1 MALLLVVVIGVAI
14 TALSRRFNQ
23 SSPLLLVGVGLVL
36 SLIPSFPVLV
46 LDPKLVLL
54 AVLPPLLYSAALESS
69 YIGIRTNAR
78 PIGLLSVGLVLFS
91 TVVVGYTAYRLI
103 PALGLPLA
111 LAFGA
116 IVAPPDA
123 VAATAVGRTLGLPR
137 RVLTILGGESL
148 VNDAT
153 ALTAY
158 RVALAAVIGGA
169 TTWWGA
175 GSTFLLAAGGGI
187 VVGYLGGVFAF
198 QLLRRLHDAVLESAF
213 SLLLPFCLYYLAEE
227 VHASGV
233 IAVVVAGLIIGHRA
247 PRTLSYANRL
257 QSESVWR
264 LADLLLES
272 VVFLLIGLQLRA
284 VLSDLG
290 DVDRAQL
297 AWWSIILL
305 GTVVTIRFI
314 WVYPATYL
322 PRLIPTVAA
331 RDPSPSWKVPT
342 VIGWAGMRG
351 VVSLAAAFALPLVM
365 ADGKALQARN
375 LVVFLTFIVVIGTLV
390 IQGLTLPWLIRRL
403 ELLSGPE
410 DTRDVLSEA
419 QATND
424 AVRAGVDR
432 LDAMLE
438 RDEDPSPEVI
448 ERLRERAR
456 QRSNAAWE
464 RMGAAGRETPE
475 AAYRRLRRAM
485 MSAER
490 DVLVSMRDQRKLDDE
505 VLRRAQRDLDVE
517 EASLD
522 RD

>member
-14 TALSRRFNQ
+14 TAISRRFNL

-46 LDPKLVLL
+46 LDPHFVLL

-78 PIGLLSVGLVLFS
+78 PIGLLSIGLVLFS

-103 PALGLPLA
+103 PELGLPLA

-169 TTWWGA
+169 TTWLSA
-175 GSTFLLAAGGGI
+175 STTLLLAAGGGI
-187 VVGYLGGVFAF
+187 VVGYLGGVLAS
-198 QLLRRLHDAVLESAF
+198 QLLRRLQDAVLESAF

-233 IAVVVAGLIIGHRA
+233 IAVVVAGLIVGHRA

-264 LADLLLES
+264 LVDLLLES

-290 DVDRAQL
+290 EVDRGQL
-297 AWWSIILL
+297 AWWSMILL

-322 PRLIPTVAA
+322 PRLIPAVAA
-331 RDPSPSWKVPT
+331 SDPSPSWKVPT

-365 ADGKALQARN
+365 TDGKALQARN
-375 LVVFLTFIVVIGTLV
+375 LVVFLTFVVVIGTLV

-403 ELLSGPE
+403 GLLSGPE
-410 DTRDVLSEA
+410 DARDVLSEA

-432 LDAMLE
+432 LDDTRPAH
-438 RDEDPSPEVI
+438 
-448 ERLRERAR
+448 
-456 QRSNAAWE
+456 
-464 RMGAAGRETPE
+464 
-475 AAYRRLRRAM
+475 
-485 MSAER
+485 R
-490 DVLVSMRDQRKLDDE
+490 DVPASGTVNPLSHPGWFLLTPATHPVRAVPALAIARDSRPLC
-505 VLRRAQRDLDVE
+505 R
-517 EASLD
+517 
-522 RD
+522 